1 MSTENLDKFGA
12 SGDDTA
18 RYDDREEDRS
28 VARVL
33 ERLENRMSHLEL
45 CIKSSQRV
53 ESSAH
58 ALLRQPPYCVQGQSP
73 PHVAESNQNSTP
85 DQATGNPFGP
95 EPVTAGQSGSSEI
108 QERFNAIKSSVDK
121 VILPSALK
129 LHDSRTGIKREDQQT
144 LNVLSKCG
152 RYVKTVMKLISQS
165 KEGEQLDLEPIILS
179 LHANINYL
187 QDEYAAALLV
197 KGKFDDSTAQF
208 FRSLQKAN
216 SGFDSQSINNVRIAA
231 ELTSIS
237 ARSTNYRGNY
247 RQVYRGNQ
255 SNNFNRF
262 GYNNRFYG
270 NRDRRDDLFQ
280 NLQGPRFRNPGRG
293 QYWQQNREQD

>member
-85 DQATGNPFGP
+85 DQATGN
-95 EPVTAGQSGSSEI
+95 
-108 QERFNAIKSSVDK
+108 
-121 VILPSALK
+121 
-129 LHDSRTGIKREDQQT
+129 
-144 LNVLSKCG
+144 
-152 RYVKTVMKLISQS
+152 
-165 KEGEQLDLEPIILS
+165 IIRP
-179 LHANINYL
+179 
-187 QDEYAAALLV
+187 Q
-197 KGKFDDSTAQF
+197 
-208 FRSLQKAN
+208 
-216 SGFDSQSINNVRIAA
+216 
-231 ELTSIS
+231 
-237 ARSTNYRGNY
+237 
-247 RQVYRGNQ
+247 
-255 SNNFNRF
+255 
-262 GYNNRFYG
+262 
-270 NRDRRDDLFQ
+270 
-280 NLQGPRFRNPGRG
+280 
-293 QYWQQNREQD
+293 